1 MKKDIKNIWNGV
13 TYMDKPK
20 WIYKLGLNKSD
31 IIIFYQNPNRF
42 ALSSMQKVDK
52 NPTHSYYL
60 MGYLK
65 RQFRRNKEPTH
76 KIKVCK
82 IIKRDNSFLAFLGNL
97 PFIFRDTL
105 QVAVANINIY
115 IEPVAVNPIFLTFF
129 AVPFAIIYSVI
140 FIRLLH
146 V

>member
-1 MKKDIKNIWNGV
+1 MDKHKWIHKLDLSKKDIV
-13 TYMDKPK
+13 
-20 WIYKLGLNKSD
+20 
-31 IIIFYQNPNRF
+31 IFYQNPNRF
-42 ALSSMQKVDK
+42 ALSSLQKVEK

-60 MGYLK
+60 IGYLK
-65 RQFRRNKEPTH
+65 KQFRKSKEPVH

-82 IIKRDNSFLAFLGNL
+82 IIKRDESFIAFLGNL
-97 PFIFRDTL
+97 PFIFRDSL